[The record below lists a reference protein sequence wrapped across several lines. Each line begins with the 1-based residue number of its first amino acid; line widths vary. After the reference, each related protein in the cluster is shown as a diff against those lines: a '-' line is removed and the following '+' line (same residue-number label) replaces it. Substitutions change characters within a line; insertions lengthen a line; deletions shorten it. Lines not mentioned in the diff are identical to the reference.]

1 MSKRTL
7 AVVAIAAITA
17 LSCLALTGC
26 GVESMDEDTRKS
38 VGIAIGILI
47 IAASGLGV
55 FTSRQYFGRKRLRNQ
70 SRKRSSS
77 KKRR

>member
-1 MSKRTL
+1 MGKRII
-7 AVVAIAAITA
+7 AVVAIAAMAI
-17 LSCLALTGC
+17 SCLALAGC
-26 GVESMDEDTRKS
+26 GVENMDEDTRKS

-55 FTSRQYFGRKRLRNQ
+55 FTSRQYFGRKRLRNR
-70 SRKRSSS
+70 SRRRSSS